1 MGLPRLDIPV
11 NLLLWEVSLPE
22 RLQVKQFGGNALS
35 AELFPEGV
43 LSASADGG
51 DEVTGGYV
59 GAGVRTDLAS
69 IGAGQI
75 SGVIVDANGA
85 AIPGAAV
92 TVNTQTGATLNT
104 RSNDEGRWIIAG
116 VAPGPVRVNI
126 NSPGFKDMQYDL
138 QVSEGRGASL
148 GTTMEVGTVTET
160 VTVTAS
166 GGGAI
171 NGTRNDSKESRN
183 NFLVDLNAPSQ
194 NVFNLQRR
202 VAGILPVRIDV
213 PRSGRSYRFVRPLVL
228 DEETRITFQYKSK

>member
-1 MGLPRLDIPV
+1 MGLPRLDIPI

-43 LSASADGG
+43 LSAAVDGDDNVG
-51 DEVTGGYV
+51 RGYAV
-59 GAGVRTDLAS
+59 GGVRTDAGAF
-69 IGAGQI
+69 GAGQI

-85 AIPGAAV
+85 VVAGAEV
-92 TVNTQTGATLNT
+92 TVNTQSGTALNT
-104 RSNDEGRWIIAG
+104 TSNDEGRWVIAG

-126 NSPGFKDMQYDL
+126 DSPGFKSMKYDL
-138 QVSEGRGASL
+138 QISANQPAHL

-160 VTVTAS
+160 VTVTAGAS
-166 GGGAI
+166 AI
-171 NGTRNDSKESRN
+171 NSTRNESKASRN

-202 VAGILPVRIDV
+202 VAGILPVRIEV